1 MMRGT
6 KSIRELLKSR
16 FGFKEQLRKRKV
28 QLQPPEKGD
37 PVEPRK
43 KVKKALPP
51 PPAAESQ
58 DSMEEYTPSQAP
70 EPEAPQEGPRPMLPA
85 PSSAPAEPPTE
96 APRAEDVP
104 VPPMDENEWLEEYR
118 HLPQEERRR
127 ILQDDVPHGI
137 KRKGGIT
144 EEDADRAVKRLRSN
158 FCAATAAST
167 VYGTLQNEWVSRY
180 EVELL
185 RQLTGLPVTAARI
198 HRAPRKRLQRP
209 PKMVSRSRLSI
220 LIGKDPASTFI
231 VNEKDA
237 EVAAHPRRRA
247 SFEWRG
253 LTMFYRT
260 EDPSKPTEVFVE
272 LPDGI
277 HGVTLTTSEAAEFQQ
292 MWLEEMHDTLLAEV
306 MILRMKQSGKELDPS
321 FFDAF
326 ERQAFNKSDIKEW
339 SEWIKNK
346 VVRRVEK
353 GEYVPPSCIFRAPLR
368 MLRVNKAASP
378 LLPLVA
384 KSRLIVPGHLDPH
397 LGEFRTDSPT
407 CPQAAVRA
415 AKAIAA
421 ARGWGGVT
429 FDVTTAFLSGKETS
443 RKLYIRAPRE
453 GLPPAMGW
461 PPIKSGE
468 LLAILKSAYGLTESP
483 RLWYLEAVD
492 RLKGTP
498 LKELAVSRST
508 FVAGGSRSERCLEDS
523 WAILCLHVDDGLLLG
538 DLSDPRV
545 IALRKQI
552 DNLFTIKEWKEVTAE
567 KPIQFLGV
575 EITRDSSGF
584 HDDMSRYIK
593 EIKVEKLQGEGLLGP
608 REVTLYR
615 QLVMRLRW
623 PAQQTMPHM
632 LYEVSNLAQRLTKA
646 THADYKE
653 AVKLH
658 QKFVEEANA
667 GRARLTYPPLDKNN
681 KWFYVSYFDASLG
694 KESDGKSQLG
704 AVHFL
709 TTAAARTGPAAA
721 APVEFSTNKSSRVL
735 RSSMSAEACSMSIC
749 VDRHLYGRL
758 VIDMML
764 YGYKTLDENW
774 RTTMGISGGVV
785 TDAKSLY
792 DHMGTT
798 GQIPTERQTMLDLMV
813 ARDHL
818 ESGAYELFSVP
829 THRQHADGLTKKMK
843 NILWETFCKLPR
855 ISLKETEDERK
866 LEEHRKGLRKA
877 QRQRRKDRMK
887 GREPSQAAPAHVQYV
902 QLQSCQHTLLAM

>member
-1 MMRGT
+1 MRGT

-37 PVEPRK
+37 PVAPRK

-51 PPAAESQ
+51 PPAEESQ
-58 DSMEEYTPSQAP
+58 DSMEEYTPSQTP
-70 EPEAPQEGPRPMLPA
+70 EPEAPQEGQRPMLPA

-118 HLPQEERRR
+118 HLPQDERRR

-137 KRKGGIT
+137 KSKGGIT
-144 EEDADRAVKRLRSN
+144 EEDADRAVKRLR
-158 FCAATAAST
+158 
-167 VYGTLQNEWVSRY
+167 RM
-180 EVELL
+180 
-185 RQLTGLPVTAARI
+185 PVTAARI

-237 EVAAHPRRRA
+237 KVAAHPRRRA

-277 HGVTLTTSEAAEFQQ
+277 HGAMLTTSEAAEFQQ
-292 MWLEEMHDTLLAEV
+292 M
-306 MILRMKQSGKELDPS
+306 
-321 FFDAF
+321 
-326 ERQAFNKSDIKEW
+326 
-339 SEWIKNK
+339 
-346 VVRRVEK
+346 
-353 GEYVPPSCIFRAPLR
+353 
-368 MLRVNKAASP
+368 
-378 LLPLVA
+378 
-384 KSRLIVPGHLDPH
+384 
-397 LGEFRTDSPT
+397 
-407 CPQAAVRA
+407 
-415 AKAIAA
+415 
-421 ARGWGGVT
+421 
-429 FDVTTAFLSGKETS
+429 
-443 RKLYIRAPRE
+443 
-453 GLPPAMGW
+453 
-461 PPIKSGE
+461 
-468 LLAILKSAYGLTESP
+468 
-483 RLWYLEAVD
+483 
-492 RLKGTP
+492 
-498 LKELAVSRST
+498 
-508 FVAGGSRSERCLEDS
+508 
-523 WAILCLHVDDGLLLG
+523 
-538 DLSDPRV
+538 
-545 IALRKQI
+545 
-552 DNLFTIKEWKEVTAE
+552 
-567 KPIQFLGV
+567 
-575 EITRDSSGF
+575 
-584 HDDMSRYIK
+584 
-593 EIKVEKLQGEGLLGP
+593 
-608 REVTLYR
+608 
-615 QLVMRLRW
+615 
-623 PAQQTMPHM
+623 
-632 LYEVSNLAQRLTKA
+632 
-646 THADYKE
+646 
-653 AVKLH
+653 
-658 QKFVEEANA
+658 
-667 GRARLTYPPLDKNN
+667 LTYPPLDKNN

-735 RSSMSAEACSMSIC
+735 RSSMSAEARSMSIC

-792 DHMGTT
+792 DHMRTT
-798 GQIPTERQTMLDLMV
+798 GQIPTERQTMLGLMV

-818 ESGAYELFSVP
+818 ESGAYELFWVP

-843 NILWETFCKLPR
+843 NILWEIFCKLPR

-887 GREPSQAAPAHVQYV
+887 GASWEVLEDEGILAQSLQAIQ
-902 QLQSCQHTLLAM
+902 QSRRHNI